1 VLERE
6 GHALANRSG
15 LALIARGLQHGH
27 SIFIPAAQLLKPFY
41 GVVAASVIN
50 EDESDSRFAEELL
63 KLNDR
68 QSKGLIVA
76 RYNDHNLRHEVGLS
90 QAAMITDPS
99 FGAG

>member
-1 VLERE
+1 
-6 GHALANRSG
+6 
-15 LALIARGLQHGH
+15 
-27 SIFIPAAQLLKPFY
+27 
-41 GVVAASVIN
+41 
-50 EDESDSRFAEELL
+50 L